1 MDNVYSK
8 PYLKDFLNKIYVT
21 NLDNSEITNFLSE
34 LVTSKNNHFE
44 NNENNYFIMLIL
56 TCINKN
62 NLTY

>member
-8 PYLKDFLNKIYVT
+8 SYLKDFLNKIYVT